1 MLANFHAFGNF
12 PVVRERLKSLAK
24 GEAILLAVA
33 LSMKADMPSG
43 PLALLVSR
51 PLIRCNTSS
60 GNTVAPS
67 YVDRPEQGYKS
78 SVRGCSVEFQQL
90 AKNAFSKS
98 AFPLSS
104 ETIES
109 LLCKAG
115 IVFI

>member
-1 MLANFHAFGNF
+1 MWIGQSKDIS
-12 PVVRERLKSLAK
+12 PQ
-24 GEAILLAVA
+24 
-33 LSMKADMPSG
+33 SG
-43 PLALLVSR
+43 
-51 PLIRCNTSS
+51 
-60 GNTVAPS
+60 
-67 YVDRPEQGYKS
+67 
-78 SVRGCSVEFQQL
+78 GCSVEFQQL